1 MRPADLEALQ
11 RLRRRYSGQAVCAL
25 VSRQLSMD
33 VDMWAVVACVRDE
46 GADMAVF

>member
-11 RLRRRYSGQAVCAL
+11 RLRRRYRGQAVCAL

-33 VDMWAVVACVRDE
+33 VDMGAVVGGIRDE
-46 GADMAVF
+46 GADMVVF